1 MKPRMVKVSAPG
13 KVILSGEH
21 AVVYSYPALVAAVNK
36 RLSITRIGNKK
47 EIDSD
52 IPIGCG
58 MGSSAAFA
66 VASSALNIKLK
77 GERWDLEKINQEA
90 YKREKKQHGNPS
102 GGDNTI
108 STYGGF
114 LWYRKEAESL
124 KTFSQIHSK
133 RKLSNLFAINTGRPN
148 ESTKEMVS
156 YVAGLYRKR
165 KSKIDSILKDIGEV
179 TKAFLRYLLAEEN
192 LSLEAL
198 IKGNESLLE
207 NLGVVS
213 KSTIQ
218 LIREIEKIGGAA
230 KVSGAGGKKDKS
242 GILLAYHQDPD
253 RLVMLAKDMN
263 LDIFPIR
270 LGEGGVRV
278 EK

>member
-77 GERWDLEKINQEA
+77 GEKWDLEKINQEA

-165 KSKIDSILKDIGEV
+165 KSKIDSILKDIEEV

-270 LGEGGVRV
+270 LGEGGVRD